1 MSYSMRGR
9 PPKNKQLEKKR
20 DQIEQANRYA
30 DMLVHQQMTI
40 RQIADK
46 ESVSK
51 STVYNYLKTFVSDP
65 IDRDDVEKTLRL
77 HYSQRHLHGGE
88 STKRKYE
95 EIRKQRDKKE

>member
-40 RQIADK
+40 RQIADR

-51 STVYNYLKTFVSDP
+51 STV
-65 IDRDDVEKTLRL
+65 
-77 HYSQRHLHGGE
+77 
-88 STKRKYE
+88 
-95 EIRKQRDKKE
+95 